1 MPGVALT
8 PEQHLLVDTV
18 RRLVAAHPV
27 TPPAPDER
35 LAMDTAAHQALVQA
49 GLWAMR
55 APVSVG
61 GAGAGVLDTALVV
74 EGLAR
79 GPVPVPFLG
88 TQLAI
93 ELVALTGGDGTGPME
108 GFVAG
113 RGGALIFA
121 DGVGAIGQRG
131 IAFDWRRGA
140 LAVGFGK
147 VGVTGCTR
155 VLGER
160 AVADLTRQAAEV
172 SDEVIIGKVGD
183 AAALG
188 RFSAVALVL
197 VAADL
202 VGTMAGA
209 LDAAVAHAVARHQ
222 FDRPVGSFQAVQHLC
237 ADQLVSIE
245 AARSATWHAAAL
257 VDAGASAAE
266 TLAAARVAK
275 AWASSVAREVTEAA
289 IQVWGGLGMTWEC
302 PAHLYLRRALV
313 GRALLGDEGVQY
325 ERLAAT
331 PAPDVDDAAE
341 PADQAAFRR
350 ELRRWLDKHAPR
362 RPAPTRGL
370 ERAAFWGEWHRAL
383 FAGGWMGV
391 SWPTD
396 VGGRGLAP
404 IFEAIVN
411 DEVGAAGAPPVPH
424 VGFLGRA
431 LLHDGTP
438 AQQQRFLRPLLD
450 GTDVWC
456 QGFSEPDAGSD
467 LAALRC
473 RAVRDGDA
481 WVVDGQKVWTSDA
494 AWADWCLL
502 LVRTDPDA
510 PKHRGISALLVDMRS
525 PGIEVRPITQING
538 DTEFN
543 EVFFTGVRVPTE
555 QMLGAP
561 GDGWRIAMTTV
572 GYERGP
578 ADVGFSSRYARL
590 AAELRSSIAE
600 RPTDPARRRAV
611 AEADVAVAVLRAHVA
626 RSLAARGDEPPG
638 PEGSIDKLLGA
649 RVEQLLHHVALD
661 LRPAPPLLGGADAV
675 LGEYLYSRAATIAGG
690 TAQIQRSIVAE
701 RLLGLPRA

>member
-1 MPGVALT
+1 MALS
-8 PEQHLLVDTV
+8 PEQQLLVDTV
-18 RRLVAAHPV
+18 ARLVADHPV
-27 TPPAPDER
+27 APPPPDEV
-35 LAMDTAAHQALVQA
+35 LAVDEGAQRALVEA

-55 APVSVG
+55 APAALG
-61 GAGAGVLDTALVV
+61 GAGAGVLDTALVL

-79 GPVPVPFLG
+79 GPIPVPFLG
-88 TQLAI
+88 TQLAL
-93 ELVALTGGDGTGPME
+93 EVLAPHAATQPDVVRSLVAGGT
-108 GFVAG
+108 
-113 RGGALIFA
+113 GALIVSEDLAAVA
-121 DGVGAIGQRG
+121 DTGLAV
-131 IAFDWRRGA
+131 DWRPGA
-140 LAVGFGK
+140 VAVGRGDA
-147 VGVTGCTR
+147 GVVVSATA
-155 VLGER
+155 GETI
-160 AVADLTRQAAEV
+160 AIADLTRRAATV
-172 SDEVIIGKVGD
+172 STTDRLEPLADAAAVGRTD
-183 AAALG
+183 AAALV
-188 RFSAVALVL
+188 F

-209 LDAAVAHAVARHQ
+209 LDAAVAHACDRHQ
-222 FDRPVGSFQAVQHLC
+222 FGRPVGSFQAVQHLC

-257 VDAGASAAE
+257 LDAGAAPDAA
-266 TLAAARVAK
+266 LAAARVAK
-275 AWASSVAREVTEAA
+275 AWASSVARQVTEAA

-313 GRALLGDEGVQY
+313 GRALLGDEHVQHA
-325 ERLAAT
+325 RLAAT
-331 PAPDVDDAAE
+331 PVAAADEIDEAAE

-350 ELRRWLDKHAPR
+350 ELRRWLDEHAPR
-362 RPAPTRGL
+362 APAPTRGP
-370 ERAAFWGEWHRAL
+370 ERAAFWGAWHRSL

-391 SWPTD
+391 SWPTE
-396 VGGRGLAP
+396 VGGRGLLAVY
-404 IFEAIVN
+404 EAIVN
-411 DEVGAAGAPPVPH
+411 DEVGAAGAPPMPH

-431 LLHDGTP
+431 LLHAGTP

-450 GTDVWC
+450 GTEVWC

-510 PKHRGISALLVDMRS
+510 PKHQGISALLVDMAS
-525 PGIEVRPITQING
+525 PGIDVRPITQING

-543 EVFFTGVRVPTE
+543 EVFFTGVRVPVD
-555 QMLGAP
+555 QLLGAP

-590 AAELRSSIAE
+590 AAELRAAVDAE
-600 RPTDPARRRAV
+600 PTDDVRRRAV
-611 AEADVAVAVLRAHVA
+611 VEAEVAVAVLRAHVA
-626 RSLAARGDEPPG
+626 RSLAARGEAPPG
-638 PEGSIDKLLGA
+638 AEGSVDKLLAA

-661 LRPAPPLLGGADAV
+661 LHAAPLVGRADDV

-690 TAQIQRSIVAE
+690 TAQIQRTIVAE
-701 RLLGLPRA
+701 RLLGMPRG